1 MSKTVIVQKN
11 SSCLS
16 GCVIGVAIII
26 GALVLCMKSC
36 ANSVREIQKEQ
47 AKREAMKTPEQ
58 RAAEAI
64 AKPPLDAVKW
74 KFADAIREYLNDPSS
89 YQPGTIREGP
99 HENGYA
105 YVQEFRAKNAFGAYI
120 KQQAGFLIATNTGEL
135 AWTFYSPE
143 ALPALIS
150 EVMRKQGEDF
160 IATNAA
166 AKKLAADVKKA
177 QREIEE
183 MRSKQI
189 IDMAKNYALSKLKD
203 KTTFQYLETEKRK
216 VASDNL
222 YVVRFMGDGRKLR
235 VGILE
240 DDAGELSIVPKDQ
253 MKSAFESSTPIP

>member
-1 MSKTVIVQKN
+1 MSEKTIIVKKQ

-16 GCVIGVAIII
+16 GCAIGIAVII
-26 GALVLCMKSC
+26 GSLVFFMKSC
-36 ANSVREIQKEQ
+36 TDTIRESQKEL
-47 AKREAMKTPEQ
+47 ARREAEKTPEQ

-64 AKPPLDAVKW
+64 AKPPIEAVKW
-74 KFADAIREYLNDPSS
+74 KFADAIRAYLHDPSG

-99 HENGYA
+99 HNDGYA
-105 YVQEFRAKNAFGAYI
+105 YVQEFRAKNALGAYI

-160 IATNAA
+160 IATNAT

-253 MKSAFESSTPIP
+253 MKSVYESSTPR